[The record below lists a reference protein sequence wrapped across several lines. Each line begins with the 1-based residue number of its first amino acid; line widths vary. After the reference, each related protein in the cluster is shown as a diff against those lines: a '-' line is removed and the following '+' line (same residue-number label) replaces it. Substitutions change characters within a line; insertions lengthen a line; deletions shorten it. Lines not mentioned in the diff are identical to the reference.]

1 MTIWKKCIFI
11 VVLVVFIGLS
21 LSFTFVSIAR
31 DTFEYKEG
39 ENIAEI
45 PGLSGWEFYGFNGNS
60 ETTELRV
67 DYVRDE
73 NGNNP
78 DPAKPVI
85 AVGDFTVVSDE
96 YVEFIYIGKDVRY
109 IADSAFYYCKNLKA
123 VFVDEENEHFISVD
137 GVLFTKDMKTLIL
150 HPIGNGEWQKEQNIT
165 DTADTYII
173 PEGVEN
179 VGSYSFYK
187 NGSLVHLTFPST
199 LKSIGDMAF
208 FGCGSMWTVWLP
220 EGLEAIGADAF
231 SYCSSLSPVMY
242 IPATV
247 KNIGD
252 YAFFSCTGIKA
263 VYMGAENEEALET
276 GESWLPKN
284 VLKALFH
291 VAVTPE
297 YGKSLDEAKAEKVRL
312 DNEASKEG

>member
-96 YVEFIYIGKDVRY
+96 YVEFIYIGKDVKKVYRTNILEDAKY
-109 IADSAFYYCKNLKA
+109 ELPI
-123 VFVDEENEHFISVD
+123 VD
-137 GVLFTKDMKTLIL
+137 GCI
-150 HPIGNGEWQKEQNIT
+150 N
-165 DTADTYII
+165 
-173 PEGVEN
+173 
-179 VGSYSFYK
+179 YSFK
-187 NGSLVHLTFPST
+187 PFEIATF
-199 LKSIGDMAF
+199 MF
-208 FGCGSMWTVWLP
+208 
-220 EGLEAIGADAF
+220 
-231 SYCSSLSPVMY
+231 
-242 IPATV
+242 V
-247 KNIGD
+247 K
-252 YAFFSCTGIKA
+252 
-263 VYMGAENEEALET
+263 
-276 GESWLPKN
+276 
-284 VLKALFH
+284 
-291 VAVTPE
+291 
-297 YGKSLDEAKAEKVRL
+297 
-312 DNEASKEG
+312 